1 MELLVKFYGS
11 GIDFISILIQ
21 KYHNKWHDITDD
33 LQVWSEF
40 VIATHQLLNN
50 TMYLS
55 VWDNVTE
62 ITDMLDGNAYTQ
74 YVYDLIH
81 NDTTSLCGNT
91 GPVILDHLHVCPF
104 IRLNLADI
112 NGTVVNNKNS
122 LLVKQFWGNKINP
135 YITIPDWEFRMRNES
150 VLICLSTYRQIYT
163 SISTIPAA
171 SGIGSDDAK
180 VMEYVLYMALLYATI
195 LVVVI

>member
-1 MELLVKFYGS
+1 MKFYGS
-11 GIDFISILIQ
+11 GIDFIFILIQ

-33 LQVWSEF
+33 LKVWSEF
-40 VIATHQLLNN
+40 VIATHQPLNN

-62 ITDMLDGNAYTQ
+62 ITDILDGNAYTQ

-112 NGTVVNNKNS
+112 KVTVVNNKNS

-135 YITIPDWEFRMRNES
+135 YVTIPDWEFRMRNES

-163 SISTIPAA
+163 SISTISAA

-180 VMEYVLYMALLYATI
+180 VMEYVLYMPLLYATI